1 MKTKIPLSLMIRTE
15 LLKFFKRSDYI
26 AVIGFV
32 CIGLIFALNMRGDSY
47 TGVQNQNALFW
58 VTVQML
64 TTTTLFIGP
73 VIMSFIG
80 TQMLASEIDNK
91 SILLFTVRIRNRKKM
106 YVGKSLALLLIGM
119 LFFLAST
126 VILFIIYF
134 LAGDADSVYI
144 SGKLAGNNVV
154 DLLLVLFM
162 NYLFA
167 FLLIPQMA
175 LCLGAWMKPLVTV
188 IMAFVV
194 TLVCNNT
201 GTLPVIK
208 YFNPMY
214 YIVRLANDVA
224 ATTDVVEISGSD
236 RVFCVLTQLALI
248 CAYCLLFHFLGA
260 QKLKERDL
268 S

>member
-119 LFFLAST
+119 LFSSQ
-126 VILFIIYF
+126 V
-134 LAGDADSVYI
+134 
-144 SGKLAGNNVV
+144 
-154 DLLLVLFM
+154 
-162 NYLFA
+162 
-167 FLLIPQMA
+167 Q
-175 LCLGAWMKPLVTV
+175 
-188 IMAFVV
+188 
-194 TLVCNNT
+194 
-201 GTLPVIK
+201 
-208 YFNPMY
+208 
-214 YIVRLANDVA
+214 
-224 ATTDVVEISGSD
+224 
-236 RVFCVLTQLALI
+236 
-248 CAYCLLFHFLGA
+248 
-260 QKLKERDL
+260 
-268 S
+268 